1 METIKGIVNFLSYP
15 QWSFTLTLVAFVLM
29 LRSKRLWSKTGGL
42 AMLAIGTL
50 LFILALLDPNFRSI
64 VAKPDNVPI
73 VMMVFLVGFFT
84 WFSMNKA
91 TANDDRVAQGQPLF
105 EKTEVEDRIFTWPDL
120 VFSEFICMVLLTVG
134 MVVWSIVLK
143 APLEEPAN
151 PALAPNPSKAP
162 WYFLGLQEM
171 LVYFDPWLA
180 GVLLPGL
187 IIVGLMAIPYIDT
200 NPKGNGY
207 YTFRERRV
215 EIALFFFGWL
225 ILWSQLIVIGTFL
238 RGPNWNFFG
247 PFEFWDQNKVE
258 ALVNVDLSEYF
269 WIQLL
274 NSGLPGNW
282 FVRELPG
289 ILVIAFYF
297 FVLPVLLRRTKWFKK
312 YYERMGP
319 GRYYVGVTLFL
330 FMMLLP
336 IKMYCRWLFN
346 LKYFVHIQEYFF
358 NI

>member
-15 QWSFTLTLVAFVLM
+15 QWSFTLTLVAFFLM

-42 AMLAIGTL
+42 AMLGFGTL

-84 WFSMNKA
+84 WFAMNKA
-91 TANDDRVAQGQPLF
+91 TANDERVAHGEPLF

-120 VFSEFICMVLLTVG
+120 VFSEFICMVLLTVV

-225 ILWSQLIVIGTFL
+225 VLWSQMIVIGTFL

-269 WIQLL
+269 WIKMLHT
-274 NSGLPGNW
+274 GLPGNW

-289 ILVIAFYF
+289 ILLIAFYF
-297 FVLPVLLRRTKWFKK
+297 FALPVLLRRMKWFKK

-319 GRYYVGVTLFL
+319 ARYYVGVTLFL

-346 LKYFVHIQEYFF
+346 LKYFVHVQEYFF